1 MAPMAVA
8 DSPLRILVTDGDN
21 RAALAVTRSL
31 GRLGHHVAV
40 GEKHSPALAQTSR
53 YCRERLTSPD
63 PAKHDEAFVDWLE
76 RTVRSHKIDVLLPL
90 TDITTILVTRHRR
103 RFDGQC
109 RVPFASA
116 DTIERAANKA
126 DVVRTAG
133 RLGVPIPQTVF
144 LETAGDLDAHR
155 SALSFP
161 VVVKPS
167 RSRVRT
173 TSGWTSTSVSYAR
186 DLDELRREVGRRP
199 AHEYPLLLQ
208 ERVVGSGVGVF
219 ACYREGA
226 PVAFFSHRRLRE
238 KPPTGGVSVLSE
250 SIRLCPV
257 SRGHAERLL
266 TELRWHGVAM
276 VEFKKDERDGLPKLM
291 EINGRF
297 WGSLQLAIDAGVDF
311 PKILLDTLGPSGEPP
326 AADYRVGVRNRWLWG
341 DLDSLLIT
349 LRTGHG
355 APGRGRLAGGL
366 RAVGRF
372 LKFWEKDLYYEN
384 PRLSDLRPWFYETA
398 QWFRRL
404 V

>member
-1 MAPMAVA
+1 MAAA
-8 DSPLRILVTDGDN
+8 DAPLRILVTDGDN

-40 GEKHSPALAQTSR
+40 AEKHCPALAQTSR
-53 YCRERLTSPD
+53 YCAQRLEYPD
-63 PAKHDEAFVDWLE
+63 PAKSDQAFVDWIAH
-76 RTVRSHKIDVLLPL
+76 TIRSHRIDVLLPL
-90 TDITTILVTRHRR
+90 TDITTILVTRHRA
-103 RFDGQC
+103 RFETACG
-109 RVPFASA
+109 VPFAPA
-116 DTIERAANKA
+116 ETIERAADKA
-126 DVVRTAG
+126 DVMRIAA
-133 RLGVPIPQTVF
+133 RAGVPIPKTVF
-144 LETAGDLDAHR
+144 LAAAADLDAHL
-155 SALSFP
+155 SALDFP

-173 TSGWTSTSVSYAR
+173 PSGWVSTSVSYAR
-186 DLDELRREVGRRP
+186 DLGELRRDVGRRP

-208 ERVVGSGVGVF
+208 ERIIGCGVGIF

-257 SRGHAERLL
+257 ARGHAERLL
-266 TELRWHGVAM
+266 SELRWHGVAM
-276 VEFKKDERDGLPKLM
+276 VEFKKDDRDGLPRLM

-297 WGSLQLAIDAGVDF
+297 WGSLQLAVAAGVDF
-311 PKILLDTLGPSGEPP
+311 PNILLDTRKPP
-326 AADYRVGVRNRWLWG
+326 ADAPAVDYRLGIRNRWLWG

-349 LRTGHG
+349 LRTGQG
-355 APGRGRLAGGL
+355 TPGGGRLSGGL

-384 PRLSDLRPWFYETA
+384 PRFSDLRPWFYETG

-404 V
+404 G